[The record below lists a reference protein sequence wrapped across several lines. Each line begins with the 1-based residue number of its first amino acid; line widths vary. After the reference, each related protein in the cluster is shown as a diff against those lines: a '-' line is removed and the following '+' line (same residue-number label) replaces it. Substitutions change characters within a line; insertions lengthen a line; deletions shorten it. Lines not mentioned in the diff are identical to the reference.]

1 VHSRVGFLRSVS
13 YQPFMKTKSD
23 GRRTKKNVI
32 RIVETIANEAVD
44 SDLSDQFLRNVKGSA
59 DEISAFLGCNRIQS
73 VLFSVIC
80 NLNFSNKTVSLEQI
94 AAWVGCNPITVAG
107 YMNEIDDL
115 RCKKII
121 RKETEEK
128 KKNPKSIATM
138 SWSVNPDIFNAL
150 TKGEALAGTRQRIS
164 DSYELIRA
172 ISGLVGQYA
181 AEEITIK
188 EMLAEINDIEK
199 KNANIEFLRE
209 VKKMIPDRS
218 ERILFIHFCAEY
230 YAGNLNLE
238 LIPKIRLVTADERR
252 QLELRLT
259 ISNGISPLIR
269 KGLLELRE
277 TFFRSEIEVRLSTKA
292 IELLFNGN
300 KKLVTGG
307 KPQKSPDVIPSKDIK
322 PKKLFFNR
330 EEKEKLGFVE
340 QLLQPG
346 NYSNLIK
353 RLEKSGNKTGIA
365 MLFSGLPGT
374 GKTESVYQIARN
386 TGRDICRVNIS
397 ETKSKWFGE
406 SERLIKEVFDRYRNL
421 CKDAE
426 NKPIL
431 LFNEA
436 DGVFSTRKQIGD
448 SAVDQTENA
457 IQNILLQE
465 MEDLEGILIATT
477 NMTKNLDKAFD
488 RRFLYKIQFGKPA
501 TEARSQIWKIKIPS
515 LAKPNTLK
523 LAQNHD
529 LSGGQID
536 NISRKFI
543 THQILKGEPPT
554 LQQIEAWC
562 LEERVTQEIKKIGY
576 KH

>member
-1 VHSRVGFLRSVS
+1 
-13 YQPFMKTKSD
+13 MKTKSD
-23 GRRTKKNVI
+23 GRRTKKNFI

-44 SDLSDQFLRNVKGSA
+44 SDLSDQFIRSVKGSS

-80 NLNFSNKTVSLEQI
+80 NLNFSNKTVNLEQI
-94 AAWVGCNPITVAG
+94 ANWVGCNPITVAG

-115 RCKKII
+115 RSKKII

-128 KKNPKSIATM
+128 KNNSKSISTLA
-138 SWSVNPDIFNAL
+138 WSVSPEIFNAL
-150 TKGEALAGTRQRIS
+150 SKGEAISRPKRSIS
-164 DSYELIRA
+164 DSYELIKA
-172 ISGLVGQYA
+172 VSGLVGQYA
-181 AEEITIK
+181 ADEITTKEMLEEIT
-188 EMLAEINDIEK
+188 DIEK
-199 KNANIEFLRE
+199 KNSKIEFLKE

-218 ERILFIHFCAEY
+218 ERILFIHFCDEY
-230 YAGNLNLE
+230 YAGNINME
-238 LIPKIRLVTADERR
+238 LIPKIRLVAPDERR

-259 ISNGISPLIR
+259 ISNGSCHLVQQ
-269 KGLLELRE
+269 GLLEIRE
-277 TFFRSEIEVRLSTKA
+277 TFFRSEIEVRLTVKA
-292 IELLFNGN
+292 IELLFKEN
-300 KKLVTGG
+300 KNLVLGV
-307 KPQKSPDVIPSKDIK
+307 KQQKSPDLISSKEIK
-322 PKKLFFNR
+322 HKKLFFNQ
-330 EEKEKLGFVE
+330 EEKEKLEFVE
-340 QLLQPG
+340 QLLQPD

-421 CKDAE
+421 CKDVK

-448 SAVDQTENA
+448 SSVDQTENA
-457 IQNILLQE
+457 IQNIILQE
-465 MEDLEGILIATT
+465 LEDLEGILIATT
-477 NMTKNLDKAFD
+477 NMTQNLDKAFD
-488 RRFLYKIQFGKPA
+488 RRFLYKIQFGKPI

-515 LAKPNTLK
+515 MAKPIALK

-536 NISRKFI
+536 NIARKFI
-543 THQILKGEPPT
+543 THNILKGKTPT

-562 LEERVTQEIKKIGY
+562 LEESVTQEIKKIGY
-576 KH
+576 KL